1 MGIKNFFQRVF
12 KLSDTVSC
20 PINIP
25 AGFAASSYDGRYI
38 SPDKALQLS
47 TVFACVRLIS
57 ETVGTLP
64 CQVYERK
71 ENNGKVLV
79 HDHWLYTILHD
90 EPNADMTAA
99 DFWEVVCINLCLWG
113 NHFSEIYR
121 NGAGRV
127 TAVYPLD
134 PRLINVNRM
143 SDGSVQYQYADPYG
157 GGSRAIPE
165 EDMFHVRGFGTD
177 SLVGLSP
184 ISCAR
189 MSLNIAVSAEEVAG
203 STYRNGMRPSG
214 VISTDRVLTDEQ
226 REIMREVYSGYASG
240 PQNAGGLIPLEAG
253 FKYQQLTINPVD
265 AQMLEN
271 RSFSVEDICRWFKVP
286 PYMVGHTEKSTSWG
300 SGLEQQNT
308 NFATYTLRPYLR
320 RIEAKAKVKLLT
332 PAERQKYQIE
342 FNLDALLR
350 ADAQARANLYSSAV
364 QNGWQT
370 RNEVRAK
377 ENLPPVDGGDVLT
390 VQSNMLP
397 LDLLEEFILKN
408 KRETGND

>member
-1 MGIKNFFQRVF
+1 MGVINFFQKVF
-12 KLSDTVSC
+12 RIGGSAGTAATFPLG
-20 PINIP
+20 P
-25 AGFAASSYDGRYI
+25 AYSGRFI
-38 SPDKALQLS
+38 SADRALQLS

-71 ENNGKVLV
+71 ENNGKVLI
-79 HDHWLYTILHD
+79 HDHWLYGLLHD
-90 EPNADMTAA
+90 EPNADMTAT
-99 DFWEVVCINLCLWG
+99 DYFEVICTDLCLQG

-121 NGAGRV
+121 GVSGRPV
-127 TAVYPLD
+127 ALYPLD
-134 PRLINVNRM
+134 PRLVDVNRM
-143 SDGSVQYQYADPYG
+143 TDGRVQYLYADPYG
-157 GGSRAIPE
+157 GGYREVPE
-165 EDMFHVRGFGTD
+165 DDMFHVRGFGTD
-177 SLVGLSP
+177 PIIGLSP

-189 MSLNIAVSAEEVAG
+189 VSLDIAVSAEEVAG

-226 REIMREVYSGYASG
+226 REAMRKVFSGYAAG

-320 RIEAKAKVKLLT
+320 RIEAKARTKLLS

-390 VQSNMLP
+390 VQSNMMT
-397 LDLLEEFILKN
+397 LEQLGKETEN
-408 KRETGND
+408 DGTGNPQPGV